1 MLWPMTTTTTQTR
14 PFLIQ
19 IGDRIVNLTLI
30 SFIRFDGPDIVNV
43 TMADGRN
50 EQFSGPEG
58 LALARALAEC
68 VWKLDLHPT
77 H

>member
-1 MLWPMTTTTTQTR
+1 MTTTTTQMR

-19 IGDRIVNLTLI
+19 IGDRIVNLSLI
-30 SFIRFDGPDIVNV
+30 SFIRFDGPEIVNV
-43 TMADGRN
+43 TLADGRN

-58 LALARALAEC
+58 VALAKALAEF